1 MTAPKDIV
9 TRTVDIAVD
18 DGTTMRGYVARPTG
32 PGPYP
37 GVVVAMELFGLSAHV
52 REVCEQLADLGF
64 VVLAPDLYHRTAPG
78 VELAEDAAGRE
89 RGFELLHQQTREQV
103 LRDIAA
109 AIDRLRAD
117 GSAAVGMVGL
127 SVGGHV
133 AYLAATE
140 FDLPAAVIYGGW
152 LPTTDIPLGRPEP
165 TLARTPQITGRIL
178 ILVGEHDQVVPAE
191 HRREIAQ
198 ALRAAGVR
206 HEVVTYPGVA
216 HGFLSDRRTTYD
228 PTAARDAWR
237 RIQDL
242 LTAELSIRPGE
253 ADSPG
258 TSAR

>member
-1 MTAPKDIV
+1 VTAPKNV
-9 TRTVDIAVD
+9 FTHSVDIAVE
-18 DGTTMRGYVARPTG
+18 DGTTMGGYVARPTG
-32 PGPYP
+32 PAPFP

-78 VELAEDAAGRE
+78 VELAEDVAGRE

-103 LRDIAA
+103 LRDVGA
-109 AIDRLRAD
+109 AIDRLHAD

-140 FDLPAAVIYGGW
+140 FDLPTVVVVYGGW

-165 TLARTPQITGRIL
+165 TLARTPKITCRL
-178 ILVGEHDQVVPAE
+178 LVLVGEEDQVVPPE

-198 ALRAAGVR
+198 ALRATGVR
-206 HEVVTYPGVA
+206 HEIITYPGVA
-216 HGFLSDRRTTYD
+216 HGFLSGRRATHN
-228 PTAARDAWR
+228 PAAAHDTWR
-237 RIQDL
+237 RVQDL
-242 LTAELSIRPGE
+242 LTAELLVHTDGAS
-253 ADSPG
+253 S
-258 TSAR
+258 T